1 MRPEAA
7 HLDKVELREHTNM
20 PNKVIGALVTVVGA
34 TLVL

>member
-1 MRPEAA
+1 
-7 HLDKVELREHTNM
+7 LLGIVFLKEHANI